1 MSTVEEF
8 RGFSDILTYLSLQVC
23 YVMDDKYLTLH
34 FIFIS
39 FSEKGENIGAEFDF
53 AYWIGAT
60 NRAGQGQ
67 WKWESTGEPLN
78 FQMWVSKWS
87 GWVDEI
93 ESPSCA
99 LIDTSESH
107 QWMFW
112 PCAKD
117 FFMTGKRHTVQTKI
131 GFICE
136 KESKRARKNKNQSKK
151 DKRRRKQR
159 RKGRRN
165 FHRRHWRKYLV

>member
-1 MSTVEEF
+1 M
-8 RGFSDILTYLSLQVC
+8 GP
-23 YVMDDKYLTLH
+23 
-34 FIFIS
+34 
-39 FSEKGENIGAEFDF
+39 EFDY

-60 NRAGQGQ
+60 NRAGQAQ
-67 WKWESTGEPLN
+67 WKWEASGRPLN
-78 FQMWVSKWS
+78 FQLWVSKWS
-87 GWVDEI
+87 GYVDEI

-117 FFMTGKRHTVQTKI
+117 FFMTGKRHTISTKI

-136 KESKRARKNKNQSKK
+136 KESMRARNNKSKSKK
-151 DKRRRKQR
+151 EKRRRRQR

-165 FHRRHWRKYLV
+165 FHRRHWRKFL